1 MCRFPDTY
9 EESAFDAN
17 WSGSPER
24 SVRKWKY
31 PHRGIHIKTV
41 LTVTLYCPG
50 IVFLNIKKKVQKK
63 IGTLIMLKCFV
74 PVFDTKRM
82 QFVDN
87 AS

>member
-1 MCRFPDTY
+1 MSNKRKVTQFLHFKSKSPLCRFPDTY

-31 PHRGIHIKTV
+31 PHRGIHIKNV

-50 IVFLNIKKKVQKK
+50 IVFLNIKKKSKK
-63 IGTLIMLKCFV
+63 KLV
-74 PVFDTKRM
+74 H
-82 QFVDN
+82 
-87 AS
+87 